1 MFRGVA
7 VSIYHDPLAPAP
19 VSPSSR
25 RSRTAHLALAGVVVV
40 VLAVTSA
47 LVVQAGAEAV
57 LGQCAP
63 TWLVGTDPQLCLN
76 ASIYGRTLSV
86 TGSTSLPDGAIVQV
100 WATDDGTGYDQRWT
114 TDTLSLTVSNG
125 AFGRSFDLSDWG
137 AGTVTVYA
145 QFEVSSDQPESV
157 VSRYGAKGERLNGPD
172 VKPDFSQGDP
182 PPLAVQSSTDVDL
195 PAG

>member
-1 MFRGVA
+1 MFRGVV

-19 VSPSSR
+19 MSPSSR
-25 RSRTAHLALAGVVVV
+25 RSRTAHLILAAVAV
-40 VLAVTSA
+40 VLVVAASV
-47 LVVQAGAEAV
+47 LVVKAGAEAV

-63 TWLVGTDPQLCLN
+63 PWLVGTDPQLCLD
-76 ASIYGRTLSV
+76 ASIYGRTLLV
-86 TGSTSLPDGAIVQV
+86 TGSTSLPDGALVQV
-100 WATDDGTGYDQRWT
+100 WATDYGTDFDQHWT

-125 AFGRSFDLSDWG
+125 AFSRGFDLSDWG

-145 QFEVSSDQPESV
+145 QFEVTSDQPESV
-157 VSRYGAKGERLNGPD
+157 ASRYGANGERLNGPD

-182 PPLAVQSSTDVDL
+182 PPFAVQSSTDVDL

>member
-25 RSRTAHLALAGVVVV
+25 RSRTTDFILAGAAVV
-40 VLAVTSA
+40 VLAVASL
-47 LVVQAGAEAV
+47 LVVKAGAEAV

-63 TWLVGTDPQLCLN
+63 TWLVGTDPQLCLD
-76 ASIYGRTLSV
+76 ASIYRRTLSV
-86 TGSTSLPDGAIVQV
+86 TGSTSLPDGAAVQV
-100 WATDDGTGYDQRWT
+100 WATDYGTGYNQRWT
-114 TDTLSLTVSNG
+114 TDTVSLTVSNG
-125 AFGRSFDLSDWG
+125 AFSRSFDLSDWG

-157 VSRYGAKGERLNGPD
+157 VSRYGTRGERLHGPD
-172 VKPDFSQGDP
+172 VKLDYSRGDP
-182 PPLAVQSSTDVDL
+182 PPLAVQSSMDVDL

>member
-25 RSRTAHLALAGVVVV
+25 RYRTTDFILAGAAVV
-40 VLAVTSA
+40 VLAVASF
-47 LVVQAGAEAV
+47 LVVKVGAEAV

-63 TWLVGTDPQLCLN
+63 TWLVGTDPQLCLD
-76 ASIYGRTLSV
+76 ASISNRTLSV
-86 TGSTSLPDGAIVQV
+86 TGSASLPDGAIVQV
-100 WATDDGTGYDQRWT
+100 WAADYGTGYNQRWT
-114 TDTLSLTVSNG
+114 TDTVSLTASNG

-157 VSRYGAKGERLNGPD
+157 VGARGERLHGPD
-172 VKPDFSQGDP
+172 VKLDYSQGDP
-182 PPLAVQSSTDVDL
+182 PPLVVQSSMDVDL